1 MANWLKKLMLFRL
14 LILVTRFKKTE
25 YDVKIKDI
33 EDKIVDHSVYIT
45 VYKFSAYIILYIFCI

>member
-33 EDKIVDHSVYIT
+33 EDKIVDL
-45 VYKFSAYIILYIFCI
+45 SAYIILYIFCI